1 MLARNLERRMELHLF
16 RGHTIPYE
24 ANGVVVYRQHT
35 CRLEESALKAGKAGS
50 NPDDAATPQ
59 PGPIQPLTDFLG
71 EVGEAVGNLNTAVVG
86 LDAVEK
92 GHEKPATLSISWN
105 PRDRVAAARK
115 ARRFVLE
122 AVLVR
127 VAEALQ
133 QFVRAAA
140 QLPRFKAVRENWA
153 KSKTSNAEK
162 LADFTAE
169 TLGDES
175 YLSVGATLLVHWRNR
190 VVHPRSRA
198 ELSAKQ
204 RKTLTQ
210 SANEIEQNFAG
221 LSVEKLL
228 HDFEVG
234 HPTLKDI
241 SSLIAM
247 SIKMARAVDREIN
260 QLSGEDLETLLD
272 YYDLRSKIEMI
283 EVQTTPAKRSA
294 SVQRLLQSVAPGLAQ
309 SYRRLHMDGGCRALR

>member
-1 MLARNLERRMELHLF
+1 M
-16 RGHTIPYE
+16 
-24 ANGVVVYRQHT
+24 
-35 CRLEESALKAGKAGS
+35 KAGKAGS
-50 NPDDAATPQ
+50 NPDDAATTPP
-59 PGPIQPLTDFLG
+59 PGPIQPLTDLLG
-71 EVGEAVGNLNTAVVG
+71 EVGEAVANLNTAVVG

-92 GHEKPATLSISWN
+92 GHEKPTTLSISWN

-133 QFVRAAA
+133 QFVRATV
-140 QLPRFKAVRENWA
+140 QLPRFKAVRENWD
-153 KSKTSNAEK
+153 KSKTSSAQR
-162 LADFTAE
+162 LANFTAE
-169 TLGDES
+169 TLGEES

-190 VVHPRSRA
+190 VVHPHSRA

-210 SANEIEQNFAG
+210 AANEIEQNFAG

-234 HPTLKDI
+234 QPTLKDI

-260 QLSGEDLETLLD
+260 QLSREDLETLLD
-272 YYDLRSKIEMI
+272 YYDLRSKIEVI
-283 EVQTTPAKRSA
+283 AAQTTPSKQSA
-294 SVQRLLQSVAPGLAQ
+294 SVQRLLQSVVPGLAQ
-309 SYRRLHMDGGCRALR
+309 SYRRLHMDGGLHQ